1 MSSLTSSSAAAA
13 RMAVPRRPAWK
24 RSAITAVS
32 TGTNATSWKSNVTAA
47 MMGRDSAY
55 AADTK

>member
-1 MSSLTSSSAAAA
+1 MSSLTSSKAAAA

-47 MMGRDSAY
+47 MTGSDSA
-55 AADTK
+55 

>member
-1 MSSLTSSSAAAA
+1 
-13 RMAVPRRPAWK
+13 MAVPRRPAWK

-47 MMGRDSAY
+47 MMGRESAY